1 MLKVVAIMTNAIAI
15 ANGNSGMV
23 GVGEELLWVG
33 VKEDPPLPPP
43 PKRNWFDKLLIRIG
57 LW

>member
-33 VKEDPPLPPP
+33 VKEDPGDGFGVAVGVEEPTAS
-43 PKRNWFDKLLIRIG
+43 
-57 LW
+57 